1 MKGFKSTSDYKV
13 THRNGRNIQIMWKGT
28 DKWVSTGCS
37 SEAEFIIWIEQHTDK
52 KDVTLAKYAKDFFM
66 RTDAHSQRADDEVR
80 GRIKLE
86 ETYESQDSM
95 TNQFIIPFF
104 GNMKINQITT
114 KMIDKWYLSLRT
126 KNNKQPCSIY
136 RNYALTTLSTIL
148 DRAVYDEII
157 EVNPA
162 KGVSRVVS
170 RTTKKKPLT
179 KENLATLFSNIAEDR
194 IKVWG
199 SPFHAGFFSVFY
211 DTGFRP
217 CEILALEWD
226 NVDLIKRTV
235 YTDCIVDTKQKKIE
249 HRIKTVNTGKT
260 YKVGMISE
268 LTASILSSLPRT
280 DKYVFYKKDN
290 RLETAVTTN
299 YKFRQVVKKW
309 CGRTDVSQYSLRHA
323 FMTNLIGKVPRNVI
337 MELMGHVKYESC
349 YDDRDKDRV
358 VSDMIKMIAPYS

>member
-1 MKGFKSTSDYKV
+1 MKGFKSTADYKV

-28 DKWVSTGCS
+28 DKWVSTGCAT
-37 SEAEFIIWIEQHTDK
+37 EAEFLIWIDEHTSK
-52 KDVTLAKYAKDFFM
+52 KDMTLAQYARNFYM
-66 RTDAHSQRADDEVR
+66 RTDSQSQRADDEVR
-80 GRIKLE
+80 GRTKLD
-86 ETYESQDSM
+86 ETYEARATM
-95 TNQFIIPFF
+95 TNQYIIPFF
-104 GNMKINQITT
+104 GDLKINQITT
-114 KMIDKWYLSLRT
+114 KMIDKWFLSLRT
-126 KNNKQPCSIY
+126 KNGRQPSSIY
-136 RNYALTTLSTIL
+136 RNYILTTLSSIL

-157 EVNPA
+157 SVNPA
-162 KGVSRVVS
+162 DGVSRVVA
-170 RTTKKKPLT
+170 RTTKKRPLT
-179 KENLATLFSNIAEDR
+179 KEDLDTLFPPMKEDR
-194 IKVWG
+194 IRVWG
-199 SPFHAGFFSVFY
+199 SPFHAGFFSVFI

-226 NVDLIKRTV
+226 NVDLVKRTV
-235 YTDCIVDTKQKKIE
+235 YTDCIVDTKNKSVE

-260 YKVGMISE
+260 YKVGIISE
-268 LTASILSSLPRT
+268 LTASILSELPRK

-323 FMTNLIGKVPRNVI
+323 FMTNLIGKVPRSVL

-358 VSDMIKMIAPYS
+358 VSDMLKMITPYS